1 MKTVKEI
8 LQQKGHVIFSVPPQE
23 SVYNALEVMADRDVG
38 ALLVI
43 ENEKPV
49 GILSE
54 RDYARR
60 IILKGKDS
68 KTTTVAELMTKHVL
82 YVSPERT
89 VEDCMVIMTSRHIR
103 HLPVIENGNLTG
115 MISSTDVLRAVI
127 SDQKS
132 TIEALE
138 RYISSSF

>member
-8 LQQKGHVIFSVPPQE
+8 LQQKGHVIFSVPPRE

>member
-8 LQQKGHVIFSVPPQE
+8 LQQKGHVIFSIPPQE
-23 SVYNALEVMADRDVG
+23 SVFNALEIMADKDVG

-43 ENEKPV
+43 DSEKPV

-68 KTTTVAELMTKHVL
+68 KTTTVAELMTRNVL

-103 HLPVIENGNLTG
+103 HLPVMENGNLTG
-115 MISSTDVLRAVI
+115 IISSTDVLRAVI

-138 RYISSSF
+138 RYIGSSF

>member
-8 LQQKGHVIFSVPPQE
+8 LQQKGHVIFSISPQE
-23 SVYNALEVMADRDVG
+23 TVFNALEIMADKDVG

-43 ENEKPV
+43 ENEKLV

-54 RDYARR
+54 RDYARK
-60 IILKGKDS
+60 IILKEKDS
-68 KTTTVAELMTKHVL
+68 KTTTVAELMTRNVL

-89 VEDCMVIMTSRHIR
+89 MEDCMVIMTSKHIR
-103 HLPVIENGNLTG
+103 HLPVMENGNLTG
-115 MISSTDVLRAVI
+115 LISSTDVLRAVI